1 MSFLDLAFPNLADRR
16 ARFVLAGTLPY
27 LFVHIKSNLC
37 TLDVRQ
43 STEGE
48 AVRASDFDW
57 SDLRFFLA
65 VARAGR
71 LTAAAARLGV
81 EHSTVS
87 RRIGALEATLG
98 AKLFDR
104 RPHGYALTA
113 AGERLMAAAE
123 GMESLALAAQGS
135 IAGADLGVAGT
146 VRIGAPDGFGT
157 FFLAPRIAALAD
169 THPDLDIQ
177 LLAMPR
183 LFSLTKREADLAVSL
198 SRPKEGRL
206 AARKLTDYRL
216 RLYASRGYLA
226 RSGPID
232 SRAALTRAAFVGYVD
247 DLIYAPELDY
257 APLVGKDLRVRIK
270 SSSLVAQLTAT
281 RGGAGLCVLPCF
293 MGELFTGPGERDLVP
308 VLAEE
313 VSITRTFWLISHTD
327 MRDLARIRVAA
338 DHIAGEVARSRAV
351 FLPGSG
357 PRP

>member
-1 MSFLDLAFPNLADRR
+1 MR
-16 ARFVLAGTLPY
+16 T
-27 LFVHIKSNLC
+27 
-37 TLDVRQ
+37 T
-43 STEGE
+43 
-48 AVRASDFDW
+48 DFDW

-71 LTAAAARLGV
+71 LTAAAARLSV

-98 AKLFDR
+98 AQLFDR

-123 GMESLALAAQGS
+123 GMESLALAAQGT

-157 FFLAPRIAALAD
+157 FFLAPRIAALAE

-183 LFSLTKREADLAVSL
+183 LFSLSKREADLAISL

-206 AARKLTDYRL
+206 YARKLTDYRL

-226 RSGPID
+226 RHGPIE
-232 SRAALTRAAFVGYVD
+232 SRAMLPRHAFVGYVD
-247 DLIYAPELDY
+247 DLIYTPELDY
-257 APLVGKDLRVRIK
+257 APLVAKDLRVKVK

-281 RGGAGLCVLPCF
+281 RGGAGVCVLPCF
-293 MGELFTGPGERDLVP
+293 MGDLFAGAGEEALVP
-308 VLAEE
+308 VLQDE
-313 VSITRTFWLISHTD
+313 VGITRTFWLISHTD

-338 DHIAGEVARSRAV
+338 DFIAGAVQKARSV
-351 FLPGSG
+351 FLAGEG
-357 PRP
+357 RAGET

>member
-1 MSFLDLAFPNLADRR
+1 MA
-16 ARFVLAGTLPY
+16 
-27 LFVHIKSNLC
+27 
-37 TLDVRQ
+37 
-43 STEGE
+43 
-48 AVRASDFDW
+48 DFDW

-71 LTAAAARLGV
+71 LTAAAARLAV

-87 RRIGALEATLG
+87 RRLGALEARLG

-123 GMESLALAAQGS
+123 GMESLALAAQGA

-157 FFLAPRIAALAD
+157 FFLAPRIATLAE

-183 LFSLTKREADLAVSL
+183 VFSLSKREADLAISL

-206 AARKLTDYRL
+206 HARKLTDYRL
-216 RLYASRGYLA
+216 RLYASRGYLN
-226 RSGPID
+226 RHGPIE
-232 SRAALTRAAFVGYVD
+232 SRAALNRHAFVGYVD
-247 DLIYAPELDY
+247 DLIYTPELDY
-257 APLVGKDLRVRIK
+257 VPLVAKDLRVRLK

-281 RGGAGLCVLPCF
+281 RGGAGVCVLPCF
-293 MGELFTGPGERDLVP
+293 MGDLFAGEASDALVP
-308 VLAEE
+308 VLPEE
-313 VSITRTFWLISHTD
+313 VGITRTFWLISHTD

-338 DHIAGEVARSRAV
+338 DFIAAEVHKARGV
-351 FLPGSG
+351 FLAA
-357 PRP
+357 

>member
-1 MSFLDLAFPNLADRR
+1 MAD
-16 ARFVLAGTLPY
+16 F
-27 LFVHIKSNLC
+27 
-37 TLDVRQ
+37 
-43 STEGE
+43 E
-48 AVRASDFDW
+48 W

-71 LTAAAARLGV
+71 LTLAAVRLGV

-87 RRIGALEATLG
+87 RRIAALEATLG
-98 AKLFDR
+98 AQLFDR
-104 RPHGYALTA
+104 RPHGYGLTT

-123 GMESLALAAQGS
+123 GMESLALSAQGA

-157 FFLAPRIAALAD
+157 FFLAPRIATLAQ

-183 LFSLTKREADLAVSL
+183 VFSLSKREADLAISL

-206 AARKLTDYRL
+206 HARKLTDYRL
-216 RLYASRGYLA
+216 RLYASRGYLD
-226 RSGPID
+226 RHGPID
-232 SRAALTRAAFVGYVD
+232 SRAALSRHAFVGYVD

-257 APLVGKDLRVRIK
+257 VPLVAKDLRVRVK
-270 SSSLVAQLTAT
+270 SSSLVAQLTAA
-281 RGGAGLCVLPCF
+281 RGGAGVCVLPCF
-293 MGELFTGPGERDLVP
+293 MASLFGGAGEDALVP
-308 VLAEE
+308 VLDDE

-338 DHIAGEVARSRAV
+338 DFIAGEVQRARGV
-351 FLPGSG
+351 FQAPQ
-357 PRP
+357 

>member
-1 MSFLDLAFPNLADRR
+1 MA
-16 ARFVLAGTLPY
+16 
-27 LFVHIKSNLC
+27 
-37 TLDVRQ
+37 
-43 STEGE
+43 
-48 AVRASDFDW
+48 DFDW

-71 LTAAAARLGV
+71 LTAAAARLAV

-87 RRIGALEATLG
+87 RRLGALEARLG

-123 GMESLALAAQGS
+123 GMESLALAAQGA

-157 FFLAPRIAALAD
+157 FFLAPRIAALAE

-183 LFSLTKREADLAVSL
+183 VFSLSKREADLAISL

-206 AARKLTDYRL
+206 HARKLTDYRL

-226 RSGPID
+226 RHGPIGNRAEL
-232 SRAALTRAAFVGYVD
+232 SRHAFVGYVD
-247 DLIYAPELDY
+247 DLIYTPELDY
-257 APLVGKDLRVRIK
+257 VPLVAKDLRVRLK

-281 RGGAGLCVLPCF
+281 RGGAGVCVLPCF
-293 MGELFTGPGERDLVP
+293 MGELFAGEGSDALVP
-308 VLAEE
+308 VLPEE
-313 VSITRTFWLISHTD
+313 VGITRTFWLISHTD

-338 DHIAGEVARSRAV
+338 DFIAGEVLKARGM
-351 FLPGSG
+351 FLAA
-357 PRP
+357 